1 MKAVTPGNLHFTPW
15 HLRER
20 TRGLR
25 NELARTIQSNFF
37 YSFLFLPKEKR
48 EAIFDIYN
56 FCRMIDD
63 IVDELAEDIATPYS
77 RERAKVELKKWRE
90 ELANLYAGN
99 PVNQKTCKLKR
110 VLERF
115 PIPKEYFDEL
125 INGCEMDFQHHRYQ
139 TFTDLYQYCY
149 RVASITGLICI
160 EVFTYRS
167 PQSKTYAIN
176 LGIALQLTNIL
187 RDLKEDAARERVYL
201 PEEDLRSFGYS
212 VEDLNRGVINDNFIE
227 LMKFECERARYY
239 YRLAANNLPQED
251 RPTMT
256 AAITM
261 SKIYYRLLEQIEQ
274 SNYDVFNNRI
284 RLHRPERF
292 YIALS
297 EWVRAGLQE
306 ERFRK
311 RQ

>member
-25 NELARTIQSNFF
+25 NELTRTIQSNFF

-48 EAIFDIYN
+48 DAIIDVYN

-63 IVDELAEDIATPYS
+63 IVDDSAEDVLYI
-77 RERAKVELKKWRE
+77 RERARAELQKWRK
-90 ELANLYAGN
+90 ELINLYAGN
-99 PVNQKTCKLKR
+99 PVNQETRKLMR
-110 VLERF
+110 VLQRF

-125 INGCEMDFQHHRYQ
+125 INGCEMDLRHRRYR
-139 TFTDLYQYCY
+139 TFTELYQYCF

-167 PQSKTYAIN
+167 PQSKSYAIN
-176 LGIALQLTNIL
+176 LGIALQLINIL
-187 RDLKEDAARERVYL
+187 RDLKEDATRGRVYL
-201 PEEDLRSFGYS
+201 PEEDLHSFGYS
-212 VEDLNRGVINDNFIE
+212 IDDLSQGVINGNFIE
-227 LMKFECERARYY
+227 LMKFECERARFY
-239 YRLAANNLPQED
+239 YRLASTYLPQED
-251 RPTMT
+251 RSTMT

-261 SKIYYRLLEQIEQ
+261 GRIYYRLLEQIEQ

-297 EWVRAGLQE
+297 EWVRGGLGVGE
-306 ERFRK
+306 
-311 RQ
+311 

>member
-25 NELARTIQSNFF
+25 HELARIIQSNFF

-48 EAIFDIYN
+48 DAIIDVYN

-63 IVDELAEDIATPYS
+63 IVDDLAEEVFTPYA
-77 RERAKVELKKWRE
+77 REQAKVELKKWRE
-90 ELANLYAGN
+90 ELANLYGGK
-99 PVNQKTCKLKR
+99 PVNPETGKLKR
-110 VLERF
+110 VLDRF
-115 PIPKEYFDEL
+115 PIPKVYFDEL
-125 INGCEMDFQHHRYQ
+125 INGCEMDLEHHHYR
-139 TFTDLYQYCY
+139 TFTELYQYCY

-167 PQSKTYAIN
+167 PQSKHYAIN

-187 RDLKEDAARERVYL
+187 RDLKEDAARGRVYL

-212 VEDLNRGVINDNFIE
+212 VEDLSRGVINDNFTE
-227 LMKFECERARYY
+227 LMRFECERARNY

-261 SKIYYRLLEQIEQ
+261 GRIYYRLLEQIEQ
-274 SNYDVFNNRI
+274 SNYDVFNKQI
-284 RLHRPERF
+284 RLHRPEKF

-297 EWVRAGLQE
+297 EWVRGGL
-306 ERFRK
+306 
-311 RQ
+311 